1 MPELTFVLPHWMY
14 WGGLVL
20 FPLMALL
27 IFHNTS
33 VPAPGDKLSKP
44 PLSLSLAYIFLIIG
58 GFLGIHRLYLKSIG
72 ALLFVALFVGI
83 LSVNTQ
89 VRSTRDAVSG
99 ANNAVNMVESRITRA
114 QKLVKKGR
122 RGATAKL
129 EKARQRLN
137 PLKAERLSA
146 QEAHQR
152 SITIARL
159 IGGLLVLL
167 MLIDALRLPKLVRT
181 RNALEVPPDDD
192 ACFHCPLETDAEPAP
207 DPTAFGRAVSRLN
220 GVVGEFVAYWSII
233 AVGVY
238 YYEVVARYVFNSP
251 TNWAHEGMFLMF
263 GMQYLLAGGFV
274 LREGNHVRVDV
285 LYVHMPQRCKAIVDL
300 LTSVFFF
307 IFTITLMFVGWT
319 FFYDSFEVREVS
331 FSEWAISYWPI
342 KFSLPLGALLLLLQG
357 IAQVLKDLAV
367 LLEPSAARL
376 DGRLDRGT

>member
-1 MPELTFVLPHWMY
+1 MPELTFVLPHWLY

-20 FPLMALL
+20 FPLIALL
-27 IFHNTS
+27 IFHHNNAS
-33 VPAPGDKLSKP
+33 DPDNIGSKLP
-44 PLSLSLAYIFLIIG
+44 VSLSLAYIFLILG
-58 GFLGIHRLYLKSIG
+58 GFLGIHRLYLRSIG

-83 LSVNTQ
+83 LVVNTD

-99 ANNAVNMVESRITRA
+99 ANNAVHMVESRITRA
-114 QKLVKKGR
+114 QKSVKKGR
-122 RGATAKL
+122 RNAPTKL
-129 EKARQRLN
+129 EKARQRLIVV
-137 PLKAERLSA
+137 KAEQLSA
-146 QEAHQR
+146 QESHRQ
-152 SITIARL
+152 SITIARI
-159 IGGLLVLL
+159 IGGMLVLL
-167 MLIDALRLPKLVRT
+167 MLIDALRLPKLVRA
-181 RNALEVPPDDD
+181 RNAIEAPSDDD
-192 ACFHCPLETDAEPAP
+192 ACFHCPLESDAEPIP
-207 DPTAFGRAVSRLN
+207 DPTAFGRAISSIN

-285 LYVHMPQRCKAIVDL
+285 LYVHMPPRCKAIVDL

-307 IFTITLMFVGWT
+307 IFTITLMCVGWT

-357 IAQVLKDLAV
+357 IALVLKDIAV
-367 LLEPSAARL
+367 LMEPTSAQL
-376 DGRLDRGT
+376 NGSLDRGN